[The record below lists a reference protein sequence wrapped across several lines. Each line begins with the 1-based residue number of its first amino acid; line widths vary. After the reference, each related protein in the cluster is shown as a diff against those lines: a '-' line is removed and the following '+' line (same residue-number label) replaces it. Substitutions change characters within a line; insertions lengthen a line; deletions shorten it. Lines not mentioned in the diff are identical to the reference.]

1 VEVGSNGTRVRATV
15 TVRASMP
22 EGTAY
27 LIEGTDD
34 EPAGLLLNGE
44 PQTVEVKPG

>member
-1 VEVGSNGTRVRATV
+1 
-15 TVRASMP
+15 MP

-34 EPAGLLLNGE
+34 EPAGALLTGDPE
-44 PQTVEVKPG
+44 TVEVSAG